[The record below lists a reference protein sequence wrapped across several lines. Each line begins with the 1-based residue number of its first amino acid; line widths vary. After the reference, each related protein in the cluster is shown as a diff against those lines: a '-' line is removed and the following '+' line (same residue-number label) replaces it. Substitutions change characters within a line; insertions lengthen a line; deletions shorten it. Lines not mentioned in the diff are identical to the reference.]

1 MKKIITGR
9 VVQEWDEGTKLFVS
23 QEFIADEF
31 SYEDDDGEELSSVY
45 DPDFRKAYLPMDM
58 VQPSADTIKEWIR
71 TGNLNLEEEDAPM
84 TVKGLLE
91 EAGLALDNAYSYEI
105 MGEILFRGTDGKVY
119 EGSVDFIVNEANP
132 DRVKEILEDE

>member
-9 VVQEWDEGTKLFVS
+9 VVQEWDEEKKCFTS

-58 VQPSADTIKEWIR
+58 VQPENPTGKIKEWSR
-71 TGNLNLEEEDAPM
+71 TGNLDDEVELNE
-84 TVKGLLE
+84 KGE
-91 EAGLALDNAYSYEI
+91 PDN
-105 MGEILFRGTDGKVY
+105 G
-119 EGSVDFIVNEANP
+119 
-132 DRVKEILEDE
+132 